1 MDKKLKKRYK
11 NTFMFSNND
20 INRFILLLRKVVY
33 PYEYMDEWEKFN
45 ETSLPEK
52 EEFYSNLIIEDTTD
66 ADFMHA
72 KSVCKDFEIKN
83 LVELYDLY
91 LKSDKLF
98 LVVVF
103 GKFRKMCL
111 ETYELDPSKFLS
123 TAVLAWQAAF
133 K

>member
-1 MDKKLKKRYK
+1 
-11 NTFMFSNND
+11 MFSNND

-52 EEFYSNLIIEDTTD
+52 EEFYSNVIIEDTTD

-98 LVVVF
+98 F
-103 GKFRKMCL
+103 
-111 ETYELDPSKFLS
+111 
-123 TAVLAWQAAF
+123 
-133 K
+133 

>member
-1 MDKKLKKRYK
+1 
-11 NTFMFSNND
+11 MFSNND

-52 EEFYSNLIIEDTTD
+52 EELYSNLIIGDITD

-72 KSVCKDFEIKN
+72 KSVFKDFEMKN
-83 LVELYDLY
+83 LVEMYDLY

-98 LVVVF
+98 LVGVF

-111 ETYELDPSKFLS
+111 ETYELDPLKFLS
-123 TAVLAWQAAF
+123 IAGLAWQAAF